1 MIGAGASLG
10 LNPCSSAINVIA
22 DDVYI
27 NSHSLTL
34 DGTGDYFD
42 TNYQTDATF
51 QGSFSISMWIK
62 LDDGRPSLTQDLFG
76 SSVSGNIFS
85 ISVGTTGAMI
95 IVHYSNFDVELVY
108 TTSDLFPDGAMSDFV
123 HVVVVVTKDSGAGD
137 TTYAVY
143 FDGAVISSAP
153 FFGLTAAN
161 HALFT
166 TTNNLHIG
174 RSNGTSPRYTAGL
187 IDDTSLWSKALS
199 AGEVSAIY
207 NSGVPTDL
215 TGSSDLVLYYK
226 FNNNTDD
233 STGTSNGTLG
243 GDATY
248 STTTP

>member
-1 MIGAGASLG
+1 VLG
-10 LNPCSSAINVIA
+10 LGINIA
-22 DDVYI
+22 YPNVSGEPTAYV
-27 NSHSLTL
+27 NSHSLSL

-51 QGSFSISMWIK
+51 RDSFSLSMWIK
-62 LDDGRPSLTQDLFG
+62 LDDGRPSSTTELFG
-76 SSVSGNIFS
+76 SQIPGNIFS
-85 ISVGTTGAMI
+85 LALGGAGNLAI
-95 IVHYSNFDVELVY
+95 THFSNFDVELVM

-123 HVVVVVTKDSGAGD
+123 HVVVVVTKDSGSGN

-143 FDGAVISSAP
+143 FDGAVISSAA

-166 TTNNLHIG
+166 TTNDFYIG
-174 RSNGTSPRYTAGL
+174 GSNGSSYASMPGL

-215 TGSSDLVLYYK
+215 TGSSDLVLYYR
-226 FNNNTDD
+226 FDNNTND